1 MADDQFDPDIQ
12 ASVRDYYGK
21 TLQQSADLQTDACC
35 TPDSMPDYAKPI
47 IADIHDEVISRY
59 YGCGLVLPEVMDGLS
74 VLDLGCGAGRDC
86 YVISRLVGETGQVVG
101 VDMTDEQLEVAQRH
115 VDYHRE
121 KYGYANANTA
131 FLKGDIERLQDL
143 DLADQ
148 QFDLIVSN
156 CVINLCQDK
165 AGVLE
170 QAYRLLKPGGEMY
183 FSDVYCDRRLDPAL
197 SKDPVLHG
205 ECLAGALYW
214 NDFENLAKR
223 VGFNDPRV
231 VEQRPL
237 GIQNKEIERKLGAAK
252 FYSVTYRLMKI
263 EALEPACEDYGQA
276 VVYKGTVDTS
286 PDFFVLDDHHKIEK
300 GRMFLVCGNT
310 YRMLHE
316 TRFAEHFDFYGS
328 WDTHYGLFKD
338 CGTDPR
344 LVETTDTETG
354 LESCC

>member
-1 MADDQFDPDIQ
+1 MADDQFDPRIQ
-12 ASVRDYYGK
+12 NAVRDYYGK
-21 TLQQSADLQTDACC
+21 TLSHSDDLQTDACC

-47 IADIHDEVISRY
+47 LSDIHDEVLSRY
-59 YGCGLVLPEVMDGLS
+59 YGCGLVLPEVMTGLS

-86 YVISRLVGETGQVVG
+86 YVISRLVGEDGQVVG
-101 VDMTDEQLEVAQRH
+101 VDMTDEQLEVANRH
-115 VDYHRE
+115 IDYHRE
-121 KYGYANANTA
+121 AYGYKVANTS
-131 FLKGDIERLQDL
+131 FLKGDIERLQAL
-143 DLADQ
+143 DLADG

-156 CVINLCQDK
+156 CVINLTQDK
-165 AGVLE
+165 AGVLT

-183 FSDVYCDRRLDPAL
+183 FSDVYCDRRLDPDL

-214 NDFENLAKR
+214 NDFETLAKQT
-223 VGFNDPRV
+223 GFLDPRV

-237 GIQNKEIERKLGAAK
+237 GIQNPDIQKKLGAAK

-263 EALEPACEDYGQA
+263 EGLESACEDYGQA
-276 VVYKGTVDTS
+276 VRYKGTVETS
-286 PDFFVLDDHHKIEK
+286 PDFFTLDDHHQIET

-310 YRMLHE
+310 YRMLNE
-316 TRFAEHFDFYGS
+316 TRFAEHFEFFGG

-344 LVETTDTETG
+344 FLKTEDNG
-354 LESCC
+354 APDACC

>member
-1 MADDQFDPDIQ
+1 MKDA
-12 ASVRDYYGK
+12 VRDYYGK
-21 TLQQSADLQTDACC
+21 TLSGSVDLQTDACC

-47 IADIHDEVISRY
+47 MADIHDEVIAHY
-59 YGCGLVLPEVMDGLS
+59 YGCGLVLPKAMAGLS
-74 VLDLGCGAGRDC
+74 VLDLGSGSGRDC
-86 YVISRLVGETGQVVG
+86 YVIARLIGEDGHVVG
-101 VDMTDEQLEVAQRH
+101 VDMTDEQLAIANRH

-121 KYGYANANTA
+121 QYGYKRANTT

-143 DLADQ
+143 DLKDE

-156 CVINLCQDK
+156 CVINLTQDK
-165 AGVLE
+165 AGVLA

-197 SKDPVLHG
+197 SQDPVLHG

-214 NDFENLAKR
+214 NDFENLAKQ
-223 VGFNDPRV
+223 VGFSDPRV

-237 GIQNKEIERKLGAAK
+237 GIQNPAIQAKLGAAR

-263 EALEPACEDYGQA
+263 DGLEPACEDYGQA
-276 VVYKGTVDTS
+276 VRYKGTIDNA
-286 PDFFVLDDHHKIEK
+286 PDAFALDSHHWIET
-300 GRMFLVCGNT
+300 GRIFPVCGNT

-316 TRFAEHFDFYGS
+316 TRFVPHFEFFGT
-328 WDTHYGLFKD
+328 WDTHFGLFKD

-344 LVETTDTETG
+344 FDAPPATEA
-354 LESCC
+354 EAAMDQCC